1 MSIERMESFLKQ
13 QRLAGQLA
21 DEGSFTLD
29 YDLML
34 EKMAVY
40 QIQEPALYFLKA
52 VQAAVCF
59 GAERVDIRLGRG
71 TVEVSFAPLRDE
83 GISLRNLLVATEGEN
98 PAAWHLGSMLLLALS
113 TGPREVRLEWC
124 SGGREQRWSLTAGF
138 EEIAGDRP
146 QGNLCRLFLER
157 RVVGL
162 LERIIPL
169 AAMLQIQSTLRE
181 RCAFCPIPVL
191 LDGRPVTHPV
201 PESHPE
207 IRSRLPLLA
216 QMGRQPAW
224 AAEKIWLRTERPH
237 FGLASYWSRRPGMVR
252 LADRVYPL
260 NGPCFEGQH
269 SSRFSVLE
277 GLPPGQIL
285 ERDEVG
291 IYDRLGFLGY
301 QTVHDHLTRVDGSE
315 TVREKRSALCFWQ
328 GPVGARQEYSA
339 ERWLGLRDGAS
350 GKTGRLIYVKA
361 GVCLDPIEGPVGSCC
376 LWARDD
382 VPTDLGHLQV
392 RRESSVE
399 TDLAWLGEQQAVLAA
414 DPALKGS
421 LRDLERFRPDFRAL
435 WNRKYSLELKK
446 DSLVLGKAWD
456 LFALPDTFDD
466 LVTLRMDGERQSLV
480 VDSGPCS
487 LCPVYDLAPLS
498 EVRRVSLEW
507 VEYLHERDH
516 PAEDEEAIQIR
527 LEVRLDRRFLR
538 FDAGRYAKFRFPFT
552 YAQLSEWCRV
562 LATASG
568 AKLVTERGSERIW

>member
-29 YDLML
+29 YDLM
-34 EKMAVY
+34 
-40 QIQEPALYFLKA
+40 
-52 VQAAVCF
+52 
-59 GAERVDIRLGRG
+59 
-71 TVEVSFAPLRDE
+71 
-83 GISLRNLLVATEGEN
+83 NLLVATEGEN

-260 NGPCFEGQH
+260 NGPCFGG
-269 SSRFSVLE
+269 STVPASR
-277 GLPPGQIL
+277 
-285 ERDEVG
+285 
-291 IYDRLGFLGY
+291 
-301 QTVHDHLTRVDGSE
+301 
-315 TVREKRSALCFWQ
+315 
-328 GPVGARQEYSA
+328 
-339 ERWLGLRDGAS
+339 
-350 GKTGRLIYVKA
+350 
-361 GVCLDPIEGPVGSCC
+361 
-376 LWARDD
+376 
-382 VPTDLGHLQV
+382 
-392 RRESSVE
+392 
-399 TDLAWLGEQQAVLAA
+399 
-414 DPALKGS
+414 S
-421 LRDLERFRPDFRAL
+421 LRACRPGRSSSATRWVSTIASVFWATR
-435 WNRKYSLELKK
+435 
-446 DSLVLGKAWD
+446 
-456 LFALPDTFDD
+456 
-466 LVTLRMDGERQSLV
+466 
-480 VDSGPCS
+480 PCT
-487 LCPVYDLAPLS
+487 
-498 EVRRVSLEW
+498 
-507 VEYLHERDH
+507 
-516 PAEDEEAIQIR
+516 I
-527 LEVRLDRRFLR
+527 
-538 FDAGRYAKFRFPFT
+538 T
-552 YAQLSEWCRV
+552 
-562 LATASG
+562 
-568 AKLVTERGSERIW
+568 